1 MVTTG
6 LSARERSPLS
16 RVGGGGYPLPPEG
29 YVTDQYSYPID
40 EDRQPEWL
48 KQRLAEGYAEIRT
61 WDPADRLEWWA
72 ELGEKGEA
80 PAWLIA

>member
-1 MVTTG
+1 M
-6 LSARERSPLS
+6 
-16 RVGGGGYPLPPEG
+16 
-29 YVTDQYSYPID
+29 TDQYSYPID